1 MWCSNR
7 QWEQI
12 KSDVAV
18 RITKFT
24 NSYDVAK
31 TVHSNEWTTL
41 LKRRTKGTTK
51 KKIRHERKK
60 RIITW
65 KVRCQN
71 IVASQSP
78 ERQSRTRWKSENWR
92 IVTRCGQVIKMKR
105 AKIEELGPRKSK
117 RDKESNIQMKRYGW
131 LDTHKGASQGM
142 DWWTPHTQK
151 HWNKMKKR
159 KSTISRTQQ
168 KWFGQA
174 KSHDKR
180 VDDTSSRT

>member
-1 MWCSNR
+1 MILLRSRHKMWCSNR

-60 RIITW
+60 RIIAW

-71 IVASQSP
+71 IVASKSLEQ
-78 ERQSRTRWKSENWR
+78 QSRTRWKSENWR

-117 RDKESNIQMKRYGW
+117 KGHKESNIQMKRYGW
-131 LDTHKGASQGM
+131 LDTQRCQPRHGLVNTAHSKTLKQNEKA
-142 DWWTPHTQK
+142 
-151 HWNKMKKR
+151 
-159 KSTISRTQQ
+159 
-168 KWFGQA
+168 
-174 KSHDKR
+174 
-180 VDDTSSRT
+180 